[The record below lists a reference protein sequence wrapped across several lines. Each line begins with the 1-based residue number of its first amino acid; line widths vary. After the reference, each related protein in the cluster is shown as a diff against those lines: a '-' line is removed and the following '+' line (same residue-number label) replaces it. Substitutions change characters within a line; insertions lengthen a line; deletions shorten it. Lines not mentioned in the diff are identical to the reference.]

1 MKLGQPYQITF
12 ENGIIIVCIVLGD
25 RDNVQDAVEIL
36 ESNSERFSVGT
47 LISLNVI
54 NNIPQKQVI
63 PVNR

>member
-25 RDNVQDAVEIL
+25 RNNVQDAVEIM
-36 ESNSERFSVGT
+36 ESTSDEFPVGK
-47 LISLNVI
+47 LVSLNVI
-54 NNIPQKQVI
+54 NNISQKKVI